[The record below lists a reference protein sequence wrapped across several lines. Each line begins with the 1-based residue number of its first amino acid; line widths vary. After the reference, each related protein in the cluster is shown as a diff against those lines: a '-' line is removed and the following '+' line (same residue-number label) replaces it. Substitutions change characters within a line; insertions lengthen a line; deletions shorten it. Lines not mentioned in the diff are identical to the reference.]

1 MSTTD
6 PTKMSTTESGA
17 PRESDAHS
25 LSVGADGPLMLHD
38 VALVEKLARFNR
50 ERTPE
55 RNPHAKG
62 SGAFGEFEVL
72 GVEDICAVVDS
83 PESLCDTVMALL
95 SDGSWA
101 IGLGISPDT
110 TDEDEARATATGALK
125 GSARAGVVKVAYA
138 PRRNAPI
145 AGDIAA
151 AFALLGHVLGKRTLE
166 GREATSL
173 VRSGLNQNEA
183 AEELGISKQ
192 AMSQRLQAAGWQAE
206 TAGWQLAV
214 NLLARADAA

>member
-1 MSTTD
+1 MAMLAIHARYRGREVRRAQLVRRSAEALST
-6 PTKMSTTESGA
+6 
-17 PRESDAHS
+17 
-25 LSVGADGPLMLHD
+25 LDG
-38 VALVEKLARFNR
+38 V
-50 ERTPE
+50 
-55 RNPHAKG
+55 
-62 SGAFGEFEVL
+62 GEFEIL

-214 NLLARADAA
+214 NLLARADEG

>member
-1 MSTTD
+1 MLAVHARYRGREVRRAELVRRSAEALSTL
-6 PTKMSTTESGA
+6 EG
-17 PRESDAHS
+17 
-25 LSVGADGPLMLHD
+25 V
-38 VALVEKLARFNR
+38 
-50 ERTPE
+50 
-55 RNPHAKG
+55 
-62 SGAFGEFEVL
+62 GEFEVL

-101 IGLGISPDT
+101 IGIGIAPGSD
-110 TDEDEARATATGALK
+110 DQDHARATATRSLK
-125 GSARAGVVKVAYA
+125 GSARAGVVKVLRT
-138 PRRNAPI
+138 PKGGEGI
-145 AGDIAA
+145 GDDIAA